1 MSGTRIEV
9 LKKLEGFLRS
19 EEGKVDPKPT
29 EAGVELVSIGNKQ
42 DANLPYLPY
51 IGKDY
56 FQQPF
61 KVAFY
66 AEAQNLNKDFVE
78 KVVKC
83 WEDCRV
89 DGLGPGPIYR
99 SYNYPFTEVGPWDG
113 GFGRVI
119 CAMALAKLRKT
130 DAHPGR
136 IDDIVAVSNAFRFSY
151 RKQTKR
157 GWRNCNEFPQQV
169 WNWTTNTY
177 LPKEIAGLE
186 PDIIVAM
193 GGNAKD
199 ALQQAKKASGKNDAD
214 KPRIIFVHHSS
225 GQNLKGSY
233 QWCNKNA
240 RNALPQ
246 IEEAYHRIWELV
258 SPYFPDEKTFAD
270 QKIKA
275 LMKLMKQKRNKN
287 EVGEGAT
294 EEVNL
299 QFIEKR
305 WLYFAAALGA
315 IREQLDTLKE
325 DKQCL

>member
-1 MSGTRIEV
+1 MSSTRIEV

-29 EAGVELVSIGNKQ
+29 ESGVELVSIGNKQ

-66 AEAQNLNKDFVE
+66 AEAQNLNEDFVK
-78 KVVKC
+78 KVAEF

-119 CAMALAKLRKT
+119 CAMLLAEKRI
-130 DAHPGR
+130 PPSQ
-136 IDDIVAVSNAFRFSY
+136 IDDMVVVSNAFRFSY
-151 RKQTKR
+151 RYRKENYRKFPGKVRKWTK
-157 GWRNCNEFPQQV
+157 ELLQ
-169 WNWTTNTY
+169 
-177 LPKEIAGLE
+177 KELDTLE
-186 PDIIVAM
+186 PDIVIAFGRKAEGVIP
-193 GGNAKD
+193 NRAK
-199 ALQQAKKASGKNDAD
+199 SC
-214 KPRIIFVHHSS
+214 IIYVPHSS
-225 GQNLKGSY
+225 SRARR
-233 QWCNKNA
+233 WWNKWSERVRDQENPTA
-240 RNALPQ
+240 MWEK
-246 IEEAYHRIWELV
+246 ISAY
-258 SPYFPDEKTFAD
+258 FA
-270 QKIKA
+270 A
-275 LMKLMKQKRNKN
+275 EHCLAQKREETREKQEREPN

-294 EEVNL
+294 EKVNL

-305 WLYFAAALGA
+305 WPYFAAALGA
-315 IREQLDTLKE
+315 IREQLGALNE